1 MSDAYDS
8 LKKYV
13 SRAGGIRLS
22 THPALRDQLVE
33 WAVEEFPAD
42 APPERME
49 EVLAARLRLRA
60 RDKYGSVIAA
70 ILISILAQL
79 IVKAIVAWWNKR
91 HAHRVLMVGWQE
103 QARAKKNPDLPS

>member
-1 MSDAYDS
+1 MPEAKYAT
-8 LKKYV
+8 LKRYV

-42 APPERME
+42 APVDRME

-70 ILISILAQL
+70 ILISVLAQL
-79 IVKAIVAWWNKR
+79 IVKAIVAWWKKNHSHK
-91 HAHRVLMVGWQE
+91 VLMVGWQE
-103 QARAKKNPDLPS
+103 QARAEKNPDV